1 MREHLKLLQD
11 QSRNPVSLNDTIICT
26 VEVLPDICAVLILIS
41 VCPASG
47 TVVECGFS
55 LKNLIM
61 NDLRRS
67 MNVRTLDATMRIHYQ
82 GESLT
87 DGEVNEIIDIWKRR
101 GNRRIEL

>member
-1 MREHLKLLQD
+1 
-11 QSRNPVSLNDTIICT
+11 
-26 VEVLPDICAVLILIS
+26 
-41 VCPASG
+41 
-47 TVVECGFS
+47 
-55 LKNLIM
+55 M